1 MTETSSHSSTLYL
14 DELSQALASSATEF
28 KRKLGEILFETL
40 LPEVHWIRV
49 LEGLDPSD
57 WQLRQEV
64 MQLALRDWPRSTA
77 IWLYYLQLLT
87 SRSVDKDDGLSPAQ
101 RTELFS
107 RALSQ
112 TSYDLR
118 EVTLLQSCSDL

>member
-1 MTETSSHSSTLYL
+1 MTETSAQLSTLYL
-14 DELSQALASSATEF
+14 DELSQALARSATEF
-28 KRKLGEILFETL
+28 KRKLGDILFETL

-64 MQLALRDWPRSTA
+64 MKLALRDWPRSTT
-77 IWLYYLQLLT
+77 IWLHYLQLIK
-87 SRSVDKDDGLSPAQ
+87 SWSVDEDDGLSAAQ
-101 RTELFS
+101 SAELFS

-118 EVTLLQSCSDL
+118 EVPLLQSCSDL